1 MVALRII
8 CEHIQAH
15 GRVLNV
21 EIDQVVRNAAR
32 NASCGYR
39 HELMNQQEESKR
51 KEKEDANKE
60 ISEQIFA
67 LTTRR
72 KRSWLQ
78 ERAENLLDRGE
89 KEDNMFHIRKTNSY
103 RQTIKDVH
111 RGCAW

>member
-15 GRVLNV
+15 GSVLNV

-39 HELMNQQEESKR
+39 HELMNQQEEPKR

-72 KRSWLQ
+72 KR
-78 ERAENLLDRGE
+78 LLAS
-89 KEDNMFHIRKTNSY
+89 RKCRELT
-103 RQTIKDVH
+103 
-111 RGCAW
+111 